1 MERMIEFL
9 KILDRQIAKS
19 IPTEYIALS
28 IGASR
33 DGFVELNAEGDDITA
48 TLTEKGAA
56 FIKTKSDYPTL
67 VENVNNGV
75 IVLASAS
82 TCGTVLVSNEPTMPI
97 GLFRMDWPDF
107 SDTTIWE
114 RLKVGD
120 VVNLTQI

>member
-19 IPTEYIALS
+19 IPTEYLALS

-67 VENVNNGV
+67 VENINNGV
-75 IVLASAS
+75 IVLASTA
-82 TCGTVLVSNEPTMPI
+82 TCGTVLVSNEPTMPM